1 MIQTAGIISKPNREL
16 LSAVVPPLVDWLHRR
31 KIEVFVDQETQ
42 ECADPGASVVARDAL
57 AAQVDLLIVLGGDGT
72 LLSAARALGNHKV
85 PILAVNL
92 GGLGFLTSVT
102 LDELY
107 PLLEQVVAGKHRTS
121 ERMMLDAEIL
131 RDEVLELALEGFL
144 PFSQRGEAPVN
155 A

>member
-1 MIQTAGIISKPNREL
+1 MIRTAGIISKPNREL
-16 LSAVVPPLVDWLHRR
+16 LSSVVPPLVEWLRGR

-42 ECADPGASVVARDAL
+42 ECVDPGALTVAREAL

-72 LLSAARALGNHKV
+72 LLSAARALGSHKV

-107 PLLEQVVAGKHRTS
+107 PLLEQVVAGKHRRSRCSPAGTPP
-121 ERMMLDAEIL
+121 A
-131 RDEVLELALEGFL
+131 
-144 PFSQRGEAPVN
+144 N

>member
-1 MIQTAGIISKPNREL
+1 MIRTAGIISKPNREL
-16 LSAVVPPLVDWLHRR
+16 LSSVVPPLVEWLRGR

-42 ECADPGASVVARDAL
+42 ECVDPGALTVAREAL

-72 LLSAARALGNHKV
+72 LLSAARALGSHKV

-121 ERMMLDAEIL
+121 ERMMLDASIL
-131 RDEVLELALEGFL
+131 RGGQPAK
-144 PFSQRGEAPVN
+144 
-155 A
+155 